1 MRSGVALRAIAVTER
16 SGVEDPGAVR
26 TSWHNETGINYVL
39 DPGLWC
45 SQPRPLASRAFQTMS
60 TMSFGFSAR
69 LDRGRELDGRSPCE
83 IRCQES
89 IGAGKKTGIAIK
101 INNAEYIPFDNLVD
115 VIGAVDMKPLG
126 TDGVRYGALPKGTNL
141 VCLPNG
147 RVRLA
152 LPVRLEAA
160 GSLGIVASSSAAVL
174 KTSPPKQPDDS

>member
-1 MRSGVALRAIAVTER
+1 MEWKQTLSGAVSVFWGATRTLGVAGLPDDVNNVLRVLDMIPDWI
-16 SGVEDPGAVR
+16 GVASLTAFCIFSWQAWGGRVKSAVR
-26 TSWHNETGINYVL
+26 KVL
-39 DPGLWC
+39 G
-45 SQPRPLASRAFQTMS
+45 RARRLAST
-60 TMSFGFSAR
+60 
-69 LDRGRELDGRSPCE
+69 
-83 IRCQES
+83 
-89 IGAGKKTGIAIK
+89 IK

-174 KTSPPKQPDDS
+174 KTSPPQQEKPDDS